1 MPLSCLPRSFP
12 GFRRE
17 TLAFTRIVPFVVLL
31 NERCVLHHL
40 SNWITYQLFSRVYM
54 KNYTIFTFCYDYS
67 YYILII
73 FVCVNKVL
81 TVGEAFS
88 FECNKKK
95 MIHRWN
101 IRLIHVLEVQWTGAR
116 LIAVL
121 SLLGQQQQFHAFAFA
136 SQRGGPFFASPL
148 VDPLQPLPNPLQP
161 LPNPLQP
168 RDPLSSFRH
177 AMPGNCQSK

>member
-1 MPLSCLPRSFP
+1 M
-12 GFRRE
+12 RE
-17 TLAFTRIVPFVVLL
+17 P
-31 NERCVLHHL
+31 
-40 SNWITYQLFSRVYM
+40 
-54 KNYTIFTFCYDYS
+54 
-67 YYILII
+67 
-73 FVCVNKVL
+73 
-81 TVGEAFS
+81 
-88 FECNKKK
+88 
-95 MIHRWN
+95 
-101 IRLIHVLEVQWTGAR
+101 EVQWTGAR

-177 AMPGNCQSK
+177 AMPGNCQSKYSIRLSA